1 MAQSGKVFF
10 FSPPAK
16 REFKGCFAED
26 FTEVKN
32 EDTATVLGVPKVE
45 LQNGKYECNHSCKDK
60 TQCRHFW

>member
-45 LQNGKYECNHSCKDK
+45 LQNGKYESASPRFH
-60 TQCRHFW
+60 RRIY